1 MKNEKLLYQL
11 MNDVLRYLLKYGNVR
26 TFSEEQAAEALTES
40 ERIWEKYRKSPNGI
54 GWLAWQLFSVVNAYF
69 AKREAKQKGEKDEK
83 ENT

>member
-11 MNDVLRYLLKYGNVR
+11 MNDLLRYLLKYGNVR

-40 ERIWEKYRKSPNGI
+40 ERICEKYRKSPNGI

-69 AKREAKQKGEKDEK
+69 AKREAKQKGEKGEK